1 MINMD
6 WKAHLKAQIEEGK
19 RIGREKRLKHNEKV
33 RKFFSRKKK
42 EEKKD
47 E

>member
-1 MINMD
+1 MGN
-6 WKAHLKAQIEEGK
+6 WKEYLKSQIEEGK

-33 RKFFSRKKK
+33 KNLLSKRKKK
-42 EEKKD
+42 KEKKD